1 MMVDKSLMNGAFA
14 SYDFGAEA
22 GSDRQLQRMR
32 TLRFVC
38 NGNRGIM
45 RYTSAYALTRVV
57 LVCALSLLAVSCNRA
72 ASPHPE
78 RLVPDKYASGDG
90 QADFQGETLRYP
102 FQVVLEG
109 PVEPGLLGGKGGR
122 HPVPNARL
130 RFEVENPQTEAR
142 FVDNEGMA
150 YETRTDAGGAALARL
165 RLGQWCGDVWI
176 IASTPDHPEVKPIR
190 LRAVSGVRRIGGDL
204 ETTTHG
210 VIEEIGLELRNA
222 DGAPAQGVEVFF
234 SVEGGAGSDSSVGET
249 RVISDAQ
256 GRAVTSWKM
265 GGDVKRHFCS
275 VQINDNR
282 HDITPRERF
291 DVALIEF
298 EAMAMNKIHLFTI
311 LLGGLT
317 IFIFGMTIMSRGLQ
331 RMADRH
337 LRTALQL
344 MTRNRFLGVLTGA
357 AVTAMVQSS
366 SATTVMLIGFVNAGM
381 LTLAQGIGVVFGANV
396 GTTFTAQLI
405 AFRLDSLAYPAIVAG
420 FLLATLLREPRQKAI
435 GESILGFGLLFL
447 GMMTMSDILKPL
459 RYSPAFISWFAWFDC
474 TPLGESG
481 MMPFGPVLMCIV
493 IGTLATCM
501 IQSSSATIGIV
512 LALCSQG
519 IINFY
524 TAVPLILGDNIGTTI
539 TANLAAVNANR
550 DAKRVALAH
559 SCFNLFGA
567 AIMYVLFYVP
577 FWGEQPLFLGFVDWL
592 TPGEVFSS
600 HPENLVRHAANSH
613 TFFNLINVLVFLP
626 FTTALARFCQWV
638 IPPADSEQET
648 VLQYL
653 DPNLLKSPAIGLAQA
668 VNELIFMIRKGEK
681 SMDESCELLCNG
693 PASLAGSVIKREQ
706 IIDRLQKEIIE
717 YLVLLSQGD
726 TTPEQSEIIP
736 ALIHVIND
744 AERLGDHAESL
755 VKISETLKA
764 IEHTLT
770 PEAVLSIKEIRACLN
785 TQFDAIYRVLKGIDP
800 HAAQDAIN
808 AEKDLAR
815 ALTKVTE
822 DEVERLNAGRISVQ
836 GSVVFLDALGHLERV
851 GDHLVNI
858 AERAAAI
865 LAVTRA

>member
-22 GSDRQLQRMR
+22 VSDRQLQRMR
-32 TLRFVC
+32 DLRFAC
-38 NGNRGIM
+38 KGNRGIM

-57 LVCALSLLAVSCNRA
+57 LVCALSLLAVSCERA
-72 ASPHPE
+72 APPHPE
-78 RLVPDKYASGDG
+78 RLVPDRYASGDG

-102 FQVVLEG
+102 FQVALEG
-109 PVEPGLLGGKGGR
+109 PIEPGLLGGKGER
-122 HPVPNARL
+122 RAVPNARV
-130 RFEVENPQTEAR
+130 RFEVENPGTGAR
-142 FVDNEGMA
+142 FVDNEEMV
-150 YETRTDAGGAALARL
+150 YESQTDAGGSALARL
-165 RLGQWCGDVWI
+165 RLGPWCGDVWVV
-176 IASTPDHPEVKPIR
+176 ASTPDHPEVQAVR
-190 LRAVSGVRRIGGDL
+190 LRAISGVRRIGHDL
-204 ETTTHG
+204 ESATNG
-210 VIEEIGLELRNA
+210 VIDEIGVALRNA
-222 DGAPAQGVEVFF
+222 DGTPVPGVEVFF
-234 SVEGGAGSDSSVGET
+234 NIEGGAGSESNVGNT

-256 GRAVTSWKM
+256 GRAVTSWTM
-265 GGDVKRHFCS
+265 GGDVKRYFCS

-282 HDITPRERF
+282 HAVAPGDRF
-291 DVALIEF
+291 DVALMEF
-298 EAMAMNKIHLFTI
+298 EALAMNKIHLFTI

-337 LRTALQL
+337 LRMALQL
-344 MTRNRFLGVLTGA
+344 MTRNRFLGILTGA

-405 AFRLDSLAYPAIVAG
+405 AFRLDALAYPAIVTG
-420 FLLATLLREPRQKAI
+420 FLLAAILKEPRKKAI

-459 RYSPAFISWFAWFDC
+459 RYSPTFIAWFAWFDC
-474 TPLGESG
+474 TPLGDSG
-481 MMPFGPVLMCIV
+481 MMPFGPVFMCIV

-539 TANLAAVNANR
+539 TANLAAINANR

-567 AIMYVLFYVP
+567 AIMYMLFYVP
-577 FWGEQPLFLGFVDWL
+577 LWGQQPVFLGFVDWL
-592 TPGEVFSS
+592 TPGEIFSS
-600 HPENLVRHAANSH
+600 HPENLVRHAANAH
-613 TFFNLINVLVFLP
+613 TFFNLINVLLFLP
-626 FTTALARFCQWV
+626 FTVTLARFCQWV
-638 IPPADSEQET
+638 IPPAEAEQET

-653 DPNLLKSPAIGLAQA
+653 EPKLLKSPAIALAQA
-668 VNELIFMIRKGEK
+668 VNEVIFMIGKGEK
-681 SMDESCELLCNG
+681 SMNESCELLCAG
-693 PASLAGSVIKREQ
+693 PSSLAASVIKREE

-726 TTPEQSEIIP
+726 ATPEQSKIIP

-755 VKISETLKA
+755 VKISETFKA
-764 IEHTLT
+764 LEHSLA
-770 PEAVLSIKEIRACLN
+770 PEAVQSIKDIRACLN
-785 TQFDAIYRVLKGIDP
+785 TQFDAIYRVLKGIDL

-808 AEKDLAR
+808 AEKELAR
-815 ALTKVTE
+815 AIRQVTE
-822 DEVERLNAGRISVQ
+822 DEVERLNEGRISVQ

-865 LAVTRA
+865 LTVTRG